1 VCFLLVIVDSNDSSL
16 QGASKGGVVTF
27 FATFLL
33 SRPAS
38 LPKGEPLWTPQNIFG
53 HPMTKTK
60 RIKLNKEKRSNVFRL
75 RLTLS
80 ERERWSALAE
90 EVGLGNNLSKFVR
103 HCVEKRTLP
112 APIPQINEQT
122 YWELGKIGVNLNQIT
137 HAINRAVKE
146 GSDIA
151 ADPRAEIEA
160 VKTLLNE
167 VRLQLLGQ
175 RPGAS

>member
-1 VCFLLVIVDSNDSSL
+1 
-16 QGASKGGVVTF
+16 
-27 FATFLL
+27 
-33 SRPAS
+33 
-38 LPKGEPLWTPQNIFG
+38 
-53 HPMTKTK
+53 MTKQK

-146 GSDIA
+146 GQGVA

-160 VKTLLNE
+160 VRTLLNE

-175 RPGAS
+175 RPGTE

>member
-1 VCFLLVIVDSNDSSL
+1 LLSSL
-16 QGASKGGVVTF
+16 LISAAVLGGASKGGVGTL
-27 FATFLL
+27 FATFTI

-38 LPKGEPLWTPQNIFG
+38 LPKGKPLWTPQFFSS
-53 HPMTKTK
+53 HPMTKQK

-80 ERERWSALAE
+80 ERERWLVMAE

-146 GSDIA
+146 GQGVSCDS
-151 ADPRAEIEA
+151 RTEIEA
-160 VKTLLNE
+160 VRTLLNE

-175 RPGAS
+175 RPEAE

>member
-1 VCFLLVIVDSNDSSL
+1 
-16 QGASKGGVVTF
+16 
-27 FATFLL
+27 
-33 SRPAS
+33 
-38 LPKGEPLWTPQNIFG
+38 
-53 HPMTKTK
+53 MTKPD

-103 HCVEKRTLP
+103 HCVEKRSLP
-112 APIPQINEQT
+112 APIPEINQQT
-122 YWELGKIGVNLNQIT
+122 YWELGKSGVNLNQIT

-146 GSDIA
+146 GIGVSCDS
-151 ADPRAEIEA
+151 RAEIEA
-160 VKTLLNE
+160 VRTLLNE

-175 RPGAS
+175 RSGAE